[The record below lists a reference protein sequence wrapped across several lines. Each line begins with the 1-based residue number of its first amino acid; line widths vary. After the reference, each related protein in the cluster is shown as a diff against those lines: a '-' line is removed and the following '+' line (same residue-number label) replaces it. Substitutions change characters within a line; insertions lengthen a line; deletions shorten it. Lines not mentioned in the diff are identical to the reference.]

1 MFQPL
6 AFVKFELWRSRRDR
20 LLVQRIMNFVL
31 EQALLFRLVDY
42 VNRVFFRD
50 IEISGYLIRNI
61 YRAEIV
67 SLGFA
72 AER

>member
-6 AFVKFELWRSRRDR
+6 AFVKFELWRSLRGR
-20 LLVQRIMNFVL
+20 LLFQRIMNFVL

-42 VNRVFFRD
+42 VNRVFFRN

>member
-6 AFVKFELWRSRRDR
+6 TFAEFWLRNGRRSR
-20 LLVQRIMNFVL
+20 LLFQRILDFVL
-31 EQALLFRLVDY
+31 KNALLFCLVDY

-50 IEISGYLIRNI
+50 IEISGYLICNI

-67 SLGFA
+67 GFRFA

>member
-6 AFVKFELWRSRRDR
+6 AFVKFELWRSRRGR
-20 LLVQRIMNFVL
+20 LLFQRIINFVL

>member
-6 AFVKFELWRSRRDR
+6 AFVKFELWRSRRGR
-20 LLVQRIMNFVL
+20 LLFQRIMNFVL
-31 EQALLFRLVDY
+31 EQALFFRLVDY

-67 SLGFA
+67 GFGFA

>member
-6 AFVKFELWRSRRDR
+6 AFVKFELWRSRRGR
-20 LLVQRIMNFVL
+20 LIFQRIMNFVL

>member
-6 AFVKFELWRSRRDR
+6 AFVKFEFWSSRRGR
-20 LLVQRIMNFVL
+20 LIFQRIMNFVL

>member
-6 AFVKFELWRSRRDR
+6 AFIEFWLRNGRRSR
-20 LLVQRIMNFVL
+20 LFFQRILDFVL
-31 EQALLFRLVDY
+31 ENALLFCLVDY
-42 VNRVFFRD
+42 VCRVFFRN
-50 IEISGYLIRNI
+50 IKISGYLIRNI